1 MELFKEKIQAA
12 LAAFQ
17 ALFSDDKTRKSKE
30 RWKDYFLS
38 ETFLEVQFSGNCLR
52 QMQDYLKKQEMV
64 SYKELP
70 PGFLFELVTAYG
82 LEPLIDEHRG
92 LIQADFM
99 EDSFYKKELSAWWVE
114 FGSAMRTV
122 AEIWNAQDAS
132 WRRDRGGR
140 SIRKWEYRLRG
151 RAFADYI
158 ELCVKYDAGVQD
170 WEEDYERGGPLSRGK
185 WHYIQTG
192 RYNQNSYG
200 DFVRNECI
208 LLLYAYFLR
217 THKLPKA
224 AYVWLWKLYELS
236 EMKAGQQVRAYEG
249 IRQAI
254 LMQCPSVEATADE
267 EKMAQE
273 QYNSWTRRL
282 NDLERKYQ
290 YDGWA
295 VKPNVPFEYT
305 YALSVPEVS
314 EQELQELQELFDSP
328 VFHAYKYDDEL
339 LWDLDY
345 HCAGGN
351 ATPALAATLYRV
363 YMDSRDK
370 SPRINTLLEHVR
382 ARMSYFE
389 RIPEYLCQV
398 PFVYD
403 CSTKAPDFWYYY
415 LMMAFEGRCVEDHT
429 PEDDFS
435 YIEGRMIR
443 KGRKYLSGYLEQL
456 YHPSMEW
463 RRRFVGSDMTG
474 RIDKPRRMEIRLCP
488 EQGRGGELVIEIEF
502 HLHSIQ
508 FYWNGKVWEGQET
521 LSFQELLQCAGA
533 EGDEE
538 RFVLLLALT
547 DIETSEHWVAREEI
561 RSRLG
566 KLPID
571 EFCLDF
577 VAECL
582 ANGDSRAE
590 KRNQYGGRFAYVYRD
605 GEAYGCGNDVS
616 FDDDSGD
623 GGDYDDDIVDG
634 KVCDGNR
641 EDVDEDNRDKYG
653 NDYDGSEEY
662 DDIDDEECG
671 DDNDDSDEY
680 DDDEAYEYDEEYDDD
695 EYDDDDEEV
704 DEDDDEYDEDYQDFD
719 YNANNDDMKNGLGGQ
734 ETRFAEN
741 LTGRYCARLDVSGGI
756 VYSRY
761 GFCGWQAIRPSKW
774 SLWEA
779 CRGLV
784 RYGLRS
790 LGASEKKRVVVRGMS
805 DLEKAQQICA
815 LLEENH
821 QPSLI
826 QHRTNQQWLEKCGI
840 LAGNSVVL
848 CYGEWDSCYLE
859 KTLITGLFTEKKSMQ
874 DAYAITKKEKNY
886 QVGWLFQDWDAYKTL
901 IAVGESGALWY
912 YGNFSPPR
920 AVSADSLAEVIA
932 NRFRL
937 AEVTAIY
944 LRGNHDPD

>member
-1 MELFKEKIQAA
+1 MELSKEELNEKIQAA
-12 LAAFQ
+12 LGAFQ

-38 ETFLEVQFSGNCLR
+38 EMFLEVQFSGICLR
-52 QMQDYLKKQEMV
+52 QMQEYLKKQKMAP
-64 SYKELP
+64 YKELP
-70 PGFLFELVTAYG
+70 PVFLFELVTAYG
-82 LEPLIDEHRG
+82 LEPLIDERKG

-99 EDSFYKKELSAWWVE
+99 EDSFYRKELSAWWLE
-114 FGSAMRTV
+114 FGRAMRAA

-132 WRRDRGGR
+132 WRRDFGGR

-217 THKLPKA
+217 THKLPKV
-224 AYVWLWKLYELS
+224 AYVWLWGIYELS

-254 LMQCPSVEATADE
+254 LMQCPSVEAAADE
-267 EKMAQE
+267 EKVAEE
-273 QYNSWTRRL
+273 QYNDWTRRL

-305 YALSVPEVS
+305 YALSAPKVS
-314 EQELQELQELFDSP
+314 AEERRELQELFESP
-328 VFHAYKYDDEL
+328 VFQTYQYDDEL

-351 ATPALAATLYRV
+351 ATPGLAETLYRI

-370 SPRINTLLEHVR
+370 SPKVNMLLEHVR

-389 RIPEYLCQV
+389 RIPEYLCGE
-398 PFVYD
+398 PFAYD

-415 LMMAFEGRCVEDHT
+415 LIMAFEGRCVRDNT

-435 YIEGRMIR
+435 YIEERMIR
-443 KGRKYLSGYLEQL
+443 NGRKYLSGYLEQL

-488 EQGRGGELVIEIEF
+488 EQERGGELVIGIEF
-502 HLHSIQ
+502 YLHLIQ

-521 LSFQELLQCAGA
+521 LSFQKLLQCAGA

-538 RFVLLLALT
+538 RFMLLLALT
-547 DIETSEHWVAREEI
+547 DIETSEREMVRGEI
-561 RSRLG
+561 RSRLE

-571 EFCLDF
+571 AFCLDF

-582 ANGDSRAE
+582 ANGGSCAE
-590 KRNQYGGRFAYVYRD
+590 KRKQYDGRLVCGD
-605 GEAYGCGNDVS
+605 GEG
-616 FDDDSGD
+616 
-623 GGDYDDDIVDG
+623 YDAD
-634 KVCDGNR
+634 
-641 EDVDEDNRDKYG
+641 
-653 NDYDGSEEY
+653 EEY
-662 DDIDDEECG
+662 E
-671 DDNDDSDEY
+671 DEY
-680 DDDEAYEYDEEYDDD
+680 DDGEVDEDD
-695 EYDDDDEEV
+695 ECDDDEEV
-704 DEDDDEYDEDYQDFD
+704 EDDEYDEGYQDFD
-719 YNANNDDMKNGLGGQ
+719 YNANNDDVKNGLGGR
-734 ETRFAEN
+734 EIRFAEN
-741 LTGRYCARLDVSGGI
+741 LTGLYCARRDASGDI
-756 VYSRY
+756 VYSRHSFY
-761 GFCGWQAIRPSKW
+761 GWQTIRPSKW
-774 SLWEA
+774 SLWEE

-784 RYGLRS
+784 RYGLCS
-790 LGASEKKRVVVRGMS
+790 LNASEKKRVVVRGMS

-821 QPSLI
+821 QLSLT
-826 QHRTNQQWLEKCGI
+826 QHRKNQQWLEKCGI

-848 CYGEWDSCYLE
+848 CYGDWESCYLE
-859 KTLITGLFTEKKSMQ
+859 KTLTTGLFTEKKSMK

-886 QVGWLFQDWDAYKTL
+886 EVGWLFQDWDSYKTL

-932 NRFRL
+932 NRVRL
-937 AEVTAIY
+937 AEVTAIV
-944 LRGNHDPD
+944 LL

>member
-1 MELFKEKIQAA
+1 MELSKEELNEKIQAA
-12 LAAFQ
+12 LGAFQ

-38 ETFLEVQFSGNCLR
+38 ETFLEVQFSGSCLR
-52 QMQDYLKKQEMV
+52 QMQEYLKKQKMAP
-64 SYKELP
+64 YKELP
-70 PGFLFELVTAYG
+70 PVFLFELVTAYG
-82 LEPLIDEHRG
+82 LEPLIDERKG

-99 EDSFYKKELSAWWVE
+99 EDSFYRKELSPWWLE
-114 FGSAMRTV
+114 FGRAMRAA

-224 AYVWLWKLYELS
+224 AYVWLWGIYELS

-254 LMQCPSVEATADE
+254 LMQCPSVEAAADE
-267 EKMAQE
+267 EKVAEE
-273 QYNSWTRRL
+273 QYNDWTRRL

-305 YALSVPEVS
+305 YALSAPKVS
-314 EQELQELQELFDSP
+314 AEERRELQELFESP
-328 VFHAYKYDDEL
+328 VFQTCQYDDEL

-351 ATPALAATLYRV
+351 ATPGLAETLYRI

-370 SPRINTLLEHVR
+370 SPKVNMLLEHVR

-389 RIPEYLCQV
+389 RIPEYLCGE
-398 PFVYD
+398 PFAYD

-415 LMMAFEGRCVEDHT
+415 LIMAFEGRCVRRNT

-435 YIEGRMIR
+435 YIEERMIR
-443 KGRKYLSGYLEQL
+443 NGRKYLSGYLEQL

-474 RIDKPRRMEIRLCP
+474 RIDKPRRIEIRLCP
-488 EQGRGGELVIEIEF
+488 EQERGGELVIGIEF
-502 HLHSIQ
+502 YLHLIQ
-508 FYWNGKVWEGQET
+508 FYWNGKVWKGQEA

-538 RFVLLLALT
+538 RFMLLLALT
-547 DIETSEHWVAREEI
+547 DIGASEREMVRGEI
-561 RSRLG
+561 RSRLE

-571 EFCLDF
+571 AFCLDF

-582 ANGDSRAE
+582 ANGGSCAE
-590 KRNQYGGRFAYVYRD
+590 KRKQYGGRFVCGD
-605 GEAYGCGNDVS
+605 GEG
-616 FDDDSGD
+616 
-623 GGDYDDDIVDG
+623 YDAD
-634 KVCDGNR
+634 
-641 EDVDEDNRDKYG
+641 
-653 NDYDGSEEY
+653 EEY
-662 DDIDDEECG
+662 E
-671 DDNDDSDEY
+671 DEY
-680 DDDEAYEYDEEYDDD
+680 DDGEVDDD
-695 EYDDDDEEV
+695 CDDDEEV
-704 DEDDDEYDEDYQDFD
+704 EDDEYDEGYQDFD
-719 YNANNDDMKNGLGGQ
+719 YNANNDDVKNGLGGR
-734 ETRFAEN
+734 EIRFAEN
-741 LTGRYCARLDVSGGI
+741 LTGLYCARRDASGDI
-756 VYSRY
+756 VYSRHSFY
-761 GFCGWQAIRPSKW
+761 GWQTIRPSKW
-774 SLWEA
+774 SLWEE

-784 RYGLRS
+784 RYGLCS
-790 LGASEKKRVVVRGMS
+790 LNASEKKRVVVRGMS

-821 QPSLI
+821 QLSLT
-826 QHRTNQQWLEKCGI
+826 QHRKNQQWLEKCGI

-848 CYGEWDSCYLE
+848 CYGDWESCYLE
-859 KTLITGLFTEKKSMQ
+859 KTLTTGLFTEKKSMK

-886 QVGWLFQDWDAYKTL
+886 EVGWLFQDWDSYKTL

-932 NRFRL
+932 NRVRL
-937 AEVTAIY
+937 AEVTAIV
-944 LRGNHDPD
+944 LL

>member
-1 MELFKEKIQAA
+1 MELSKEELNEKIQAA
-12 LAAFQ
+12 LGAFQ

-38 ETFLEVQFSGNCLR
+38 ETFLEVQFSGSCLR
-52 QMQDYLKKQEMV
+52 QMQEYLKKQKMAP
-64 SYKELP
+64 YKELP
-70 PGFLFELVTAYG
+70 PVFLFELVTAYG
-82 LEPLIDEHRG
+82 LEPLIDERKG

-99 EDSFYKKELSAWWVE
+99 EDSFYRKELSPWWLE
-114 FGSAMRTV
+114 FGRAMRAA

-224 AYVWLWKLYELS
+224 AYVWLWGIYELS

-254 LMQCPSVEATADE
+254 LMQCPSVEKAADE
-267 EKMAQE
+267 EKAAEE
-273 QYNSWTRRL
+273 QYNDWTRRL

-305 YALSVPEVS
+305 YALSAPKVS
-314 EQELQELQELFDSP
+314 AEEQRELQELFESP
-328 VFHAYKYDDEL
+328 VFQTCQYDDEL

-351 ATPALAATLYRV
+351 ATPRLAETLYRI
-363 YMDSRDK
+363 YMNSRDK
-370 SPRINTLLEHVR
+370 SPKVNMLLEHVR

-389 RIPEYLCQV
+389 RIPEYLCGE
-398 PFVYD
+398 PFAYD

-415 LMMAFEGRCVEDHT
+415 LIMAFEGRRVRDNT

-435 YIEGRMIR
+435 YIEERMIR
-443 KGRKYLSGYLEQL
+443 NGRKYLSGYLEQL

-474 RIDKPRRMEIRLCP
+474 RIDKPRCMEIRLCP
-488 EQGRGGELVIEIEF
+488 EQERGGELVIGIEF
-502 HLHSIQ
+502 YLHLIQ
-508 FYWNGKVWEGQET
+508 FYWNGKVWEGQEA

-538 RFVLLLALT
+538 RFMLLLALT
-547 DIETSEHWVAREEI
+547 DIETAEREMARGEI
-561 RSRLG
+561 RSRLE

-571 EFCLDF
+571 AFCLDF

-582 ANGDSRAE
+582 ANGGSCVGNR
-590 KRNQYGGRFAYVYRD
+590 KQYGGRLVCGD
-605 GEAYGCGNDVS
+605 GEC
-616 FDDDSGD
+616 
-623 GGDYDDDIVDG
+623 YDA
-634 KVCDGNR
+634 
-641 EDVDEDNRDKYG
+641 DE
-653 NDYDGSEEY
+653 
-662 DDIDDEECG
+662 
-671 DDNDDSDEY
+671 DEY
-680 DDDEAYEYDEEYDDD
+680 DDG
-695 EYDDDDEEV
+695 EV
-704 DEDDDEYDEDYQDFD
+704 DEDDDEEVEDDEYDEGYQDFD
-719 YNANNDDMKNGLGGQ
+719 YNANNDDVKNGLRGQ
-734 ETRFAEN
+734 EIRFAEN
-741 LTGRYCARLDVSGGI
+741 LTGLYCARRDASGDI
-756 VYSRY
+756 VYSRHSFY
-761 GFCGWQAIRPSKW
+761 GWQTIRPSKW
-774 SLWEA
+774 SLWEE

-784 RYGLRS
+784 RYGLCS
-790 LGASEKKRVVVRGMS
+790 LNASEKKRVVVRGMS

-821 QPSLI
+821 QLSLTR
-826 QHRTNQQWLEKCGI
+826 HRTNQQWLEKCGI

-848 CYGEWDSCYLE
+848 CYGDWESCYLE
-859 KTLITGLFTEKKSMQ
+859 KTLITGLFTEKKSMK

-886 QVGWLFQDWDAYKTL
+886 EVGWLFQDWDSYKTL

-912 YGNFSPPR
+912 YGNFSSPR

-932 NRFRL
+932 NRVRL
-937 AEVTAIY
+937 AEVTAIV
-944 LRGNHDPD
+944 LL

>member
-1 MELFKEKIQAA
+1 MELSKEELNEKIQAA
-12 LAAFQ
+12 LGAFQ

-38 ETFLEVQFSGNCLR
+38 ETFLEVQFSGSCLR
-52 QMQDYLKKQEMV
+52 QMQEYLKKQKMAP
-64 SYKELP
+64 YKELP
-70 PGFLFELVTAYG
+70 PVFLFELVTAYG
-82 LEPLIDEHRG
+82 LEPLIDERKG

-99 EDSFYKKELSAWWVE
+99 EDSFYRKELSPWWLE
-114 FGSAMRTV
+114 FGRAMRAA

-224 AYVWLWKLYELS
+224 AYVWLWGIYELS

-254 LMQCPSVEATADE
+254 LMQCPSVEAAADE
-267 EKMAQE
+267 EKVAEE
-273 QYNSWTRRL
+273 QYNDWTRRL

-305 YALSVPEVS
+305 YALSAPKVS
-314 EQELQELQELFDSP
+314 AEERRELQELFESP
-328 VFHAYKYDDEL
+328 VFQTYQYDDEL

-351 ATPALAATLYRV
+351 ATPGLAETLYRI

-370 SPRINTLLEHVR
+370 SPKVNMLLEHVR

-389 RIPEYLCQV
+389 RIPEYLCGE
-398 PFVYD
+398 PFAYD

-415 LMMAFEGRCVEDHT
+415 LIMAFEGRCVRRNT

-435 YIEGRMIR
+435 YIEERMIR
-443 KGRKYLSGYLEQL
+443 NGRKYLSGYLEQL

-474 RIDKPRRMEIRLCP
+474 RIDKPRRIEIRLCP
-488 EQGRGGELVIEIEF
+488 EQERGGELVIGIEF
-502 HLHSIQ
+502 YLHLIQ
-508 FYWNGKVWEGQET
+508 FYWNGKVWKGQEA

-538 RFVLLLALT
+538 RFMLLLALT
-547 DIETSEHWVAREEI
+547 DIGASEREMVRGEI
-561 RSRLG
+561 RSRLE

-571 EFCLDF
+571 AFCLDF

-582 ANGDSRAE
+582 ANGGSCAE
-590 KRNQYGGRFAYVYRD
+590 KRKQYGGRFVCGD
-605 GEAYGCGNDVS
+605 GEG
-616 FDDDSGD
+616 
-623 GGDYDDDIVDG
+623 YDAD
-634 KVCDGNR
+634 
-641 EDVDEDNRDKYG
+641 
-653 NDYDGSEEY
+653 EEY
-662 DDIDDEECG
+662 E
-671 DDNDDSDEY
+671 DEY
-680 DDDEAYEYDEEYDDD
+680 DDGEVDDD
-695 EYDDDDEEV
+695 CDDDEEV
-704 DEDDDEYDEDYQDFD
+704 EDDEYDEGYQDFD
-719 YNANNDDMKNGLGGQ
+719 YNANNDDVKNGLGGR
-734 ETRFAEN
+734 EIRFAEN
-741 LTGRYCARLDVSGGI
+741 LTGLYCARRDASGDI
-756 VYSRY
+756 VYSRHSFY
-761 GFCGWQAIRPSKW
+761 GWQTIRPSKW
-774 SLWEA
+774 SLWEE

-784 RYGLRS
+784 RYGLCS
-790 LGASEKKRVVVRGMS
+790 LNASEKKRVVVRGMS

-821 QPSLI
+821 QLSLT
-826 QHRTNQQWLEKCGI
+826 QHRKNQQWLEKCGI

-848 CYGEWDSCYLE
+848 CYGDWESCYLE
-859 KTLITGLFTEKKSMQ
+859 KTLTTGLFTEKKSMK

-886 QVGWLFQDWDAYKTL
+886 EVGWLFQDWDSYKTL

-932 NRFRL
+932 NRVRL
-937 AEVTAIY
+937 AEVTAIV
-944 LRGNHDPD
+944 LL

>member
-1 MELFKEKIQAA
+1 MELSKEELNEKIQAA
-12 LAAFQ
+12 LGAFQ

-38 ETFLEVQFSGNCLR
+38 EMFLEVQFSGSCLR
-52 QMQDYLKKQEMV
+52 QMQEYLKKQKMAP
-64 SYKELP
+64 YKELP
-70 PGFLFELVTAYG
+70 PVFLFELVTAYG
-82 LEPLIDEHRG
+82 LEPLIDERKG

-99 EDSFYKKELSAWWVE
+99 EDSFYRKELSPWWLE
-114 FGSAMRTV
+114 FGRAMRAA

-224 AYVWLWKLYELS
+224 AYVWLWGIYELS

-254 LMQCPSVEATADE
+254 LMRCPSVEAAADE
-267 EKMAQE
+267 EKVAEE
-273 QYNSWTRRL
+273 QYNDWTRRL

-305 YALSVPEVS
+305 YALSAPKVS
-314 EQELQELQELFDSP
+314 AEERRELQELFESP
-328 VFHAYKYDDEL
+328 VFQTYQYDDEL

-351 ATPALAATLYRV
+351 ATPGLAETLYRI

-370 SPRINTLLEHVR
+370 SPKVNMLLEHVR

-389 RIPEYLCQV
+389 RIPEYLCGE
-398 PFVYD
+398 PFAYD

-415 LMMAFEGRCVEDHT
+415 LIMAFEGRCVRRNT

-435 YIEGRMIR
+435 YIEERMIR
-443 KGRKYLSGYLEQL
+443 NGRKYLSGYLEQL

-474 RIDKPRRMEIRLCP
+474 RIDKPRRIEIRLCP
-488 EQGRGGELVIEIEF
+488 EQERGGELVIGIEF
-502 HLHSIQ
+502 YLHLIQ
-508 FYWNGKVWEGQET
+508 FYWNGKVWKGQEA

-538 RFVLLLALT
+538 RFMLLLALT
-547 DIETSEHWVAREEI
+547 DIGASEREMVRGEI
-561 RSRLG
+561 RSRLE

-571 EFCLDF
+571 AFCLDF

-582 ANGDSRAE
+582 ANGGSCAE
-590 KRNQYGGRFAYVYRD
+590 KRKQYGGRFV
-605 GEAYGCGNDVS
+605 C
-616 FDDDSGD
+616 GD
-623 GGDYDDDIVDG
+623 GAGYDAD
-634 KVCDGNR
+634 
-641 EDVDEDNRDKYG
+641 
-653 NDYDGSEEY
+653 EEY
-662 DDIDDEECG
+662 E
-671 DDNDDSDEY
+671 DEY
-680 DDDEAYEYDEEYDDD
+680 DDGEVDDD
-695 EYDDDDEEV
+695 DCDDDEEV
-704 DEDDDEYDEDYQDFD
+704 EDDEYDEGYQDFD
-719 YNANNDDMKNGLGGQ
+719 YNANNDDVKNGLGGR
-734 ETRFAEN
+734 EIRFAEN
-741 LTGRYCARLDVSGGI
+741 LTGLYCARRDASGDI
-756 VYSRY
+756 VYSRHSFY
-761 GFCGWQAIRPSKW
+761 GWQTIRPSKW
-774 SLWEA
+774 SLWEE

-784 RYGLRS
+784 RYGLCS
-790 LGASEKKRVVVRGMS
+790 LNASEKKRVVVRGMS

-821 QPSLI
+821 QLSLT
-826 QHRTNQQWLEKCGI
+826 QHRKNQQWLEKCGI

-848 CYGEWDSCYLE
+848 CYGDWESCYLE
-859 KTLITGLFTEKKSMQ
+859 KTLTTGLFTEKKSMK

-886 QVGWLFQDWDAYKTL
+886 EVGWLFQDWDSYKTL
-901 IAVGESGALWY
+901 IAVGESGALYY

-932 NRFRL
+932 NRVRL
-937 AEVTAIY
+937 AEVTAIV
-944 LRGNHDPD
+944 LL

>member
-1 MELFKEKIQAA
+1 MELSKEELNEKIQAA
-12 LAAFQ
+12 LGAFQ

-38 ETFLEVQFSGNCLR
+38 EMFLEVQFSGICLR
-52 QMQDYLKKQEMV
+52 QMQEYLKKQKMAP
-64 SYKELP
+64 YKELP
-70 PGFLFELVTAYG
+70 PVFLFELVTAYG
-82 LEPLIDEHRG
+82 LEPLIDERKG

-99 EDSFYKKELSAWWVE
+99 EDSFYRKELSAWWLE
-114 FGSAMRTV
+114 FGRAMRAA

-158 ELCVKYDAGVQD
+158 ELCVKYDASVQD

-224 AYVWLWKLYELS
+224 AYVWLWGIYELS

-254 LMQCPSVEATADE
+254 LMQCPSVEKAADE
-267 EKMAQE
+267 EKAAEE
-273 QYNSWTRRL
+273 QYNDWTRRL

-305 YALSVPEVS
+305 YALSAPKVS
-314 EQELQELQELFDSP
+314 AEERRELQELFESP
-328 VFHAYKYDDEL
+328 VFQTYQYDDEL

-351 ATPALAATLYRV
+351 ATPGLAETLYRI

-370 SPRINTLLEHVR
+370 SPKVNMLLEHVR

-389 RIPEYLCQV
+389 RIPEYLCGE
-398 PFVYD
+398 PFAYD

-415 LMMAFEGRCVEDHT
+415 LIMAFEGRCVRDNT

-435 YIEGRMIR
+435 YIEERMIR
-443 KGRKYLSGYLEQL
+443 NGRKYLSGYLEQL

-488 EQGRGGELVIEIEF
+488 EQERGGELVIGIEF
-502 HLHSIQ
+502 YLHLIQ

-521 LSFQELLQCAGA
+521 LSFQKLLQCAGA

-538 RFVLLLALT
+538 RFMLLLALT
-547 DIETSEHWVAREEI
+547 DIETSEREMVRGEI
-561 RSRLG
+561 RSRLE

-571 EFCLDF
+571 AFCLDF

-582 ANGDSRAE
+582 ANGGSCAE
-590 KRNQYGGRFAYVYRD
+590 KRKQYDGRLVCGD
-605 GEAYGCGNDVS
+605 GEG
-616 FDDDSGD
+616 
-623 GGDYDDDIVDG
+623 YDAD
-634 KVCDGNR
+634 
-641 EDVDEDNRDKYG
+641 
-653 NDYDGSEEY
+653 EEY
-662 DDIDDEECG
+662 E
-671 DDNDDSDEY
+671 DEY
-680 DDDEAYEYDEEYDDD
+680 DDGEVDEDD
-695 EYDDDDEEV
+695 ECDDDEEV
-704 DEDDDEYDEDYQDFD
+704 EDDEYDEGYQDFD
-719 YNANNDDMKNGLGGQ
+719 YNANNDDVKNGLGGR
-734 ETRFAEN
+734 EIRFAEN
-741 LTGRYCARLDVSGGI
+741 LTGLYCARRDASGDI
-756 VYSRY
+756 VYSRHSFY
-761 GFCGWQAIRPSKW
+761 GWQTIRPSKW
-774 SLWEA
+774 SLWEE

-784 RYGLRS
+784 RYGLCS
-790 LGASEKKRVVVRGMS
+790 LNASEKKRVVVRGMS

-821 QPSLI
+821 QLSLT
-826 QHRTNQQWLEKCGI
+826 QHRKNQQWLEKCGI

-848 CYGEWDSCYLE
+848 CYGDWESCYLE
-859 KTLITGLFTEKKSMQ
+859 KTLTTGLFTEKKSMK

-886 QVGWLFQDWDAYKTL
+886 EVGWLFQDWDSYKTL

-932 NRFRL
+932 NRVRL
-937 AEVTAIY
+937 AEVTAIV
-944 LRGNHDPD
+944 LL

>member
-1 MELFKEKIQAA
+1 MELSKEELNEKIQAA
-12 LAAFQ
+12 LGAFQ

-38 ETFLEVQFSGNCLR
+38 EMFLEVQFSGSCLR
-52 QMQDYLKKQEMV
+52 QMQEYLKKQKMAP
-64 SYKELP
+64 YKELP
-70 PGFLFELVTAYG
+70 PVFLFELVTAYG
-82 LEPLIDEHRG
+82 LEPLIDERKG

-99 EDSFYKKELSAWWVE
+99 EDSFYRKELSPWWLE
-114 FGSAMRTV
+114 FGRAMRAA

-224 AYVWLWKLYELS
+224 AYVWLWGIYELS

-254 LMQCPSVEATADE
+254 LMQCPSVEAAADE
-267 EKMAQE
+267 EKVAEE
-273 QYNSWTRRL
+273 QYNDWTRRL

-305 YALSVPEVS
+305 YALSAPKVS
-314 EQELQELQELFDSP
+314 AEERRELQELFESP
-328 VFHAYKYDDEL
+328 VFQTYQYDDEL

-351 ATPALAATLYRV
+351 ATPGLAETLYRI
-363 YMDSRDK
+363 YMESRDK
-370 SPRINTLLEHVR
+370 SPKVNMLLEHVR

-389 RIPEYLCQV
+389 RIPEYLCGE
-398 PFVYD
+398 PFAYD

-415 LMMAFEGRCVEDHT
+415 LIMAFEGRCVRRNT

-435 YIEGRMIR
+435 YIEERMIR
-443 KGRKYLSGYLEQL
+443 NGRKYLSGYLEQL

-474 RIDKPRRMEIRLCP
+474 RIDKPRRIEIRLCP
-488 EQGRGGELVIEIEF
+488 EQERGGELVIGIEF
-502 HLHSIQ
+502 YLHLIQ
-508 FYWNGKVWEGQET
+508 FYWNGKVWKGQEA

-538 RFVLLLALT
+538 RFMLLLALT
-547 DIETSEHWVAREEI
+547 DIGASEREMVRGEI
-561 RSRLG
+561 RSRLE

-571 EFCLDF
+571 AFCLDF

-582 ANGDSRAE
+582 ANGGSCAE
-590 KRNQYGGRFAYVYRD
+590 KRKQYGGRFV
-605 GEAYGCGNDVS
+605 C
-616 FDDDSGD
+616 GD
-623 GGDYDDDIVDG
+623 GAGYDAD
-634 KVCDGNR
+634 
-641 EDVDEDNRDKYG
+641 
-653 NDYDGSEEY
+653 EEY
-662 DDIDDEECG
+662 E
-671 DDNDDSDEY
+671 DEY
-680 DDDEAYEYDEEYDDD
+680 DDGEVDDD
-695 EYDDDDEEV
+695 DCDDDEEV
-704 DEDDDEYDEDYQDFD
+704 EDDEYDEGYQDFD
-719 YNANNDDMKNGLGGQ
+719 YNANNDDVKNGLGGR
-734 ETRFAEN
+734 EIRFAEN
-741 LTGRYCARLDVSGGI
+741 LTGLYCARRDASGDI
-756 VYSRY
+756 VYSRHSFY
-761 GFCGWQAIRPSKW
+761 GWQTIRPSKW
-774 SLWEA
+774 SLWEE

-784 RYGLRS
+784 RYGLCS
-790 LGASEKKRVVVRGMS
+790 LNASEKKRVVVRGMS

-821 QPSLI
+821 QLSLT
-826 QHRTNQQWLEKCGI
+826 QHRKNQQWLEKCGI

-848 CYGEWDSCYLE
+848 CYGDWESCYLE
-859 KTLITGLFTEKKSMQ
+859 KTLTTGLFTEKKSMK

-886 QVGWLFQDWDAYKTL
+886 EVGWLFQDWDSYKTL

-932 NRFRL
+932 NRVRL
-937 AEVTAIY
+937 AEVTAIV
-944 LRGNHDPD
+944 LL

>member
-1 MELFKEKIQAA
+1 MELSKEELNEKIQAA
-12 LAAFQ
+12 LGAFQ

-38 ETFLEVQFSGNCLR
+38 EMFLEVQFSGSCLR
-52 QMQDYLKKQEMV
+52 QMQEYLKKQKMAP
-64 SYKELP
+64 YKELP
-70 PGFLFELVTAYG
+70 PVFLFELVTAYG
-82 LEPLIDEHRG
+82 LEPLIDERKG

-99 EDSFYKKELSAWWVE
+99 EDSFYRKELSPWWLE
-114 FGSAMRTV
+114 FGRAMRAA

-224 AYVWLWKLYELS
+224 AYVWLWGIYELS

-254 LMQCPSVEATADE
+254 LMQCPSVEAAADE
-267 EKMAQE
+267 EKVAEE
-273 QYNSWTRRL
+273 QYNDWTRRL

-305 YALSVPEVS
+305 YALSAPKVS
-314 EQELQELQELFDSP
+314 AEERRELQELFESP
-328 VFHAYKYDDEL
+328 VFQTCQYDDEL

-351 ATPALAATLYRV
+351 ATPGLAETLYRI

-370 SPRINTLLEHVR
+370 SPKVNMLLEHVR

-389 RIPEYLCQV
+389 RIPEYLCGE
-398 PFVYD
+398 PFAYD

-415 LMMAFEGRCVEDHT
+415 LIMAFEGRCVRRNT

-435 YIEGRMIR
+435 YIEERMIR
-443 KGRKYLSGYLEQL
+443 NGRKYLSGYLEQL

-474 RIDKPRRMEIRLCP
+474 RIDKPRRIEIRLCP
-488 EQGRGGELVIEIEF
+488 EQERGGELVIGIEF
-502 HLHSIQ
+502 YLHLIQ
-508 FYWNGKVWEGQET
+508 FYWNGKVWKGQEA

-538 RFVLLLALT
+538 RFMLLLALT
-547 DIETSEHWVAREEI
+547 DIGASEREMVRGEI
-561 RSRLG
+561 RSRLE

-571 EFCLDF
+571 AFCLDF

-582 ANGDSRAE
+582 ANGGSCAE
-590 KRNQYGGRFAYVYRD
+590 KRKQYGGRFV
-605 GEAYGCGNDVS
+605 C
-616 FDDDSGD
+616 GD
-623 GGDYDDDIVDG
+623 GAGYDAD
-634 KVCDGNR
+634 
-641 EDVDEDNRDKYG
+641 
-653 NDYDGSEEY
+653 EEY
-662 DDIDDEECG
+662 E
-671 DDNDDSDEY
+671 DEY
-680 DDDEAYEYDEEYDDD
+680 DDGEVDDD
-695 EYDDDDEEV
+695 DCDDDEEV
-704 DEDDDEYDEDYQDFD
+704 EDDEYDEGYQDFD
-719 YNANNDDMKNGLGGQ
+719 YNANNDDVKNGLGGR
-734 ETRFAEN
+734 EIRFAEN
-741 LTGRYCARLDVSGGI
+741 LTGLYCARRDASGDI
-756 VYSRY
+756 VYSRHSFY
-761 GFCGWQAIRPSKW
+761 GWQTIRPSKW
-774 SLWEA
+774 SLWEE

-784 RYGLRS
+784 RYGLCS
-790 LGASEKKRVVVRGMS
+790 LNASEKKRVVVRGMS

-821 QPSLI
+821 QLSLT
-826 QHRTNQQWLEKCGI
+826 QHRKNQQWLEKCGI

-848 CYGEWDSCYLE
+848 CYGDWESCYLE
-859 KTLITGLFTEKKSMQ
+859 KTLTTGLFTEKKSMK

-886 QVGWLFQDWDAYKTL
+886 EVGWLFQDWDSYKTL

-932 NRFRL
+932 NRVRL
-937 AEVTAIY
+937 AEVTAIV
-944 LRGNHDPD
+944 LL

>member
-1 MELFKEKIQAA
+1 MELSKEELNEKIQAA
-12 LAAFQ
+12 LGAFQ
-17 ALFSDDKTRKSKE
+17 VLFSDDKTRKSKE
-30 RWKDYFLS
+30 QWKDYFLS
-38 ETFLEVQFSGNCLR
+38 ETFLEVQFSGSCLR
-52 QMQDYLKKQEMV
+52 QMQDYLKKQKMAP
-64 SYKELP
+64 YKELP
-70 PGFLFELVTAYG
+70 PVFLFELVTVYG
-82 LEPLIDEHRG
+82 LEPLIDERKG

-99 EDSFYKKELSAWWVE
+99 EDSFYRKELSPWWLE
-114 FGSAMRTV
+114 FGRAVRAA

-132 WRRDRGGR
+132 WRRDFGGR

-217 THKLPKA
+217 THKLPKV
-224 AYVWLWKLYELS
+224 AYVWLWGIYELS

-254 LMQCPSVEATADE
+254 LMQCPSVEAAADE
-267 EKMAQE
+267 EKVAEE
-273 QYNSWTRRL
+273 QYNDWTRRL

-305 YALSVPEVS
+305 YALSAPKVS
-314 EQELQELQELFDSP
+314 AEERRELQELFESP
-328 VFHAYKYDDEL
+328 VFQTYQYDDEL

-351 ATPALAATLYRV
+351 ATPGLAETLYRI

-370 SPRINTLLEHVR
+370 SPKVNMLLEHVR

-389 RIPEYLCQV
+389 RIPEYLCGE
-398 PFVYD
+398 PFAYD

-415 LMMAFEGRCVEDHT
+415 LIMAFEGRCVRDNT

-435 YIEGRMIR
+435 YIEERMIR
-443 KGRKYLSGYLEQL
+443 NGRKYLSGYLEQL

-488 EQGRGGELVIEIEF
+488 EQERGGELVIGIEF
-502 HLHSIQ
+502 YLHLIQ

-521 LSFQELLQCAGA
+521 LSFQKLLQCAGA

-538 RFVLLLALT
+538 RFMLLLALT
-547 DIETSEHWVAREEI
+547 DIETSEREMVRGEI
-561 RSRLG
+561 RSRLE

-571 EFCLDF
+571 AFCLDF

-582 ANGDSRAE
+582 ANGGSCAE
-590 KRNQYGGRFAYVYRD
+590 KRKQYDGRLVCGD
-605 GEAYGCGNDVS
+605 GEG
-616 FDDDSGD
+616 
-623 GGDYDDDIVDG
+623 YDAD
-634 KVCDGNR
+634 
-641 EDVDEDNRDKYG
+641 
-653 NDYDGSEEY
+653 EEY
-662 DDIDDEECG
+662 E
-671 DDNDDSDEY
+671 DEY
-680 DDDEAYEYDEEYDDD
+680 DDGEVDEDD
-695 EYDDDDEEV
+695 ECDDDEEV
-704 DEDDDEYDEDYQDFD
+704 EDDEYDEGYQDFD
-719 YNANNDDMKNGLGGQ
+719 YNANNDDVKNGLGGR
-734 ETRFAEN
+734 EIRFAEN
-741 LTGRYCARLDVSGGI
+741 LTGLYCARRDASGDI
-756 VYSRY
+756 VYSRHSFY
-761 GFCGWQAIRPSKW
+761 GWQTIRPSKW
-774 SLWEA
+774 SLWEE

-784 RYGLRS
+784 RYGLCS
-790 LGASEKKRVVVRGMS
+790 LNASEKKRVVVRGMS

-821 QPSLI
+821 QLSLT
-826 QHRTNQQWLEKCGI
+826 QHRKNQQWLEKCGI

-848 CYGEWDSCYLE
+848 CYGDWESCYLE
-859 KTLITGLFTEKKSMQ
+859 KTLTTGLFTEKKSMK

-886 QVGWLFQDWDAYKTL
+886 EVGWLFQDWDSYKTL

-932 NRFRL
+932 NRVRL
-937 AEVTAIY
+937 AEVTAIV
-944 LRGNHDPD
+944 LL

>member
-1 MELFKEKIQAA
+1 MELSKEELNEKIQAA
-12 LAAFQ
+12 LGAFQ

-38 ETFLEVQFSGNCLR
+38 ETFLEVQFSGSCLR
-52 QMQDYLKKQEMV
+52 QMQEYLKKQKMAP
-64 SYKELP
+64 YKELP
-70 PGFLFELVTAYG
+70 PVFLFELVTAYG
-82 LEPLIDEHRG
+82 LEPLIDERKG

-99 EDSFYKKELSAWWVE
+99 EDSFYRKELSPWWLE
-114 FGSAMRTV
+114 FGRAMRAA

-224 AYVWLWKLYELS
+224 AYVWLWGIYELS

-254 LMQCPSVEATADE
+254 LMQCPSVEKAADE
-267 EKMAQE
+267 EKAAEE
-273 QYNSWTRRL
+273 QYNDWTRRL

-295 VKPNVPFEYT
+295 VKPNAPFEYT
-305 YALSVPEVS
+305 YALSAPKVS
-314 EQELQELQELFDSP
+314 AEEQRELQELFESP
-328 VFHAYKYDDEL
+328 VFQTCQYDDEL

-351 ATPALAATLYRV
+351 ATPRLAETLYRI
-363 YMDSRDK
+363 YMNSRDK
-370 SPRINTLLEHVR
+370 SPKVNMLLEHVR

-389 RIPEYLCQV
+389 RIPEYLCGE
-398 PFVYD
+398 PFAYD

-415 LMMAFEGRCVEDHT
+415 LIMAFEGRRVRDNT

-435 YIEGRMIR
+435 YIEERMIR
-443 KGRKYLSGYLEQL
+443 NGRKYLSGYLEQL

-474 RIDKPRRMEIRLCP
+474 RIDKPRCMEIRLCP
-488 EQGRGGELVIEIEF
+488 EQERGGELVIGIEF
-502 HLHSIQ
+502 YLHLIQ
-508 FYWNGKVWEGQET
+508 FYWNGKVWEGQEA

-538 RFVLLLALT
+538 RFMLLLALT
-547 DIETSEHWVAREEI
+547 DIETAEREMARGEI
-561 RSRLG
+561 RSRLE

-571 EFCLDF
+571 AFCLDF

-582 ANGDSRAE
+582 ANGGSCVGNR
-590 KRNQYGGRFAYVYRD
+590 KQYGGRLVCGD
-605 GEAYGCGNDVS
+605 GEC
-616 FDDDSGD
+616 
-623 GGDYDDDIVDG
+623 YDA
-634 KVCDGNR
+634 
-641 EDVDEDNRDKYG
+641 DE
-653 NDYDGSEEY
+653 
-662 DDIDDEECG
+662 
-671 DDNDDSDEY
+671 DEY
-680 DDDEAYEYDEEYDDD
+680 DDG
-695 EYDDDDEEV
+695 EV
-704 DEDDDEYDEDYQDFD
+704 DEDDDEEVEDDEYDEGYQDFD
-719 YNANNDDMKNGLGGQ
+719 YNANNDDVKNGLRGQ
-734 ETRFAEN
+734 EIRFAEN
-741 LTGRYCARLDVSGGI
+741 LTGLYCARRDASGDI
-756 VYSRY
+756 VYSRHSFY
-761 GFCGWQAIRPSKW
+761 GWQTIRPSKW
-774 SLWEA
+774 SLWEE

-784 RYGLRS
+784 RYGLCS
-790 LGASEKKRVVVRGMS
+790 LNASEKKRVVVRGMS

-821 QPSLI
+821 QLSLT
-826 QHRTNQQWLEKCGI
+826 QHRKNQQWLEKCGI

-848 CYGEWDSCYLE
+848 CYGDWESCYLE
-859 KTLITGLFTEKKSMQ
+859 KTLTTGLFTEKKSMK

-886 QVGWLFQDWDAYKTL
+886 EVGWLFQDWDSYKTL

-932 NRFRL
+932 NRVRL
-937 AEVTAIY
+937 AEVTAIV
-944 LRGNHDPD
+944 LL

>member
-1 MELFKEKIQAA
+1 MELSKEELNEKIQAA
-12 LAAFQ
+12 LGAFQ

-38 ETFLEVQFSGNCLR
+38 EMFLEVQFSGSCLR
-52 QMQDYLKKQEMV
+52 QMQEYLKKQKMAP
-64 SYKELP
+64 YKELP
-70 PGFLFELVTAYG
+70 PVFLFELVTAYG
-82 LEPLIDEHRG
+82 LEPLIDERKG

-99 EDSFYKKELSAWWVE
+99 EDSFYRKELSPWWLE
-114 FGSAMRTV
+114 FGRAMRAA

-224 AYVWLWKLYELS
+224 AYVWLWGIYELS

-254 LMQCPSVEATADE
+254 LMQCPSVEAAADE
-267 EKMAQE
+267 EKVAEE
-273 QYNSWTRRL
+273 QYNDWTRRL

-305 YALSVPEVS
+305 YALSAPKVS
-314 EQELQELQELFDSP
+314 AEERRELQELFESP
-328 VFHAYKYDDEL
+328 VFQTCQYDDEL

-351 ATPALAATLYRV
+351 ATPGLAETLYRI

-370 SPRINTLLEHVR
+370 SPKVNMLLEHVR

-389 RIPEYLCQV
+389 RIPEYLCGE
-398 PFVYD
+398 PFAYD

-415 LMMAFEGRCVEDHT
+415 LIMAFEGRCVRRNT

-435 YIEGRMIR
+435 YIEERMIR
-443 KGRKYLSGYLEQL
+443 NGRKYLSGYLEQL

-474 RIDKPRRMEIRLCP
+474 RIDKPRRIEIRLCP
-488 EQGRGGELVIEIEF
+488 EQERGGELVIGIEF
-502 HLHSIQ
+502 YLHLIQ
-508 FYWNGKVWEGQET
+508 FYWNGKVWKGQEA

-538 RFVLLLALT
+538 RFMLLLALT
-547 DIETSEHWVAREEI
+547 DIGASEREMVRGEI
-561 RSRLG
+561 RSRLE

-571 EFCLDF
+571 AFCLDF

-582 ANGDSRAE
+582 ANGGSCAE
-590 KRNQYGGRFAYVYRD
+590 KRKQYGGRFVCGD
-605 GEAYGCGNDVS
+605 GEG
-616 FDDDSGD
+616 
-623 GGDYDDDIVDG
+623 YDAD
-634 KVCDGNR
+634 
-641 EDVDEDNRDKYG
+641 
-653 NDYDGSEEY
+653 EEY
-662 DDIDDEECG
+662 E
-671 DDNDDSDEY
+671 DEY
-680 DDDEAYEYDEEYDDD
+680 DDGEVDDD
-695 EYDDDDEEV
+695 DCDDDEEV
-704 DEDDDEYDEDYQDFD
+704 EDDEYDEGYQDFD
-719 YNANNDDMKNGLGGQ
+719 YNANNDDVKNGLGGR
-734 ETRFAEN
+734 EIRFAEN
-741 LTGRYCARLDVSGGI
+741 LTGLYCARRDASGDI
-756 VYSRY
+756 VYSRHSFY
-761 GFCGWQAIRPSKW
+761 GWQTIRPSKW
-774 SLWEA
+774 SLWEE

-784 RYGLRS
+784 RYGLCS
-790 LGASEKKRVVVRGMS
+790 LNASEKKRVVVRGMS

-821 QPSLI
+821 QLSLT
-826 QHRTNQQWLEKCGI
+826 QHRKNQQWLEKCGI

-848 CYGEWDSCYLE
+848 CYGDWESCYLE
-859 KTLITGLFTEKKSMQ
+859 KTLTTGLFTEKKSMK

-886 QVGWLFQDWDAYKTL
+886 EVGWLFQDWDSYKTL

-932 NRFRL
+932 NRVRL
-937 AEVTAIY
+937 AEVTAIV
-944 LRGNHDPD
+944 LL

>member
-1 MELFKEKIQAA
+1 MELSKEELNEKIQAA
-12 LAAFQ
+12 LGAFQ

-38 ETFLEVQFSGNCLR
+38 ETFLEVQFSGSCLR
-52 QMQDYLKKQEMV
+52 QMQEYLKKQKMAP
-64 SYKELP
+64 YKELP
-70 PGFLFELVTAYG
+70 PVFLFELVTAYG
-82 LEPLIDEHRG
+82 LEPLIDERKG

-99 EDSFYKKELSAWWVE
+99 EDSFYRKELSPWWLE
-114 FGSAMRTV
+114 FGRAMRAA

-158 ELCVKYDAGVQD
+158 ELCVKYDASVQD

-224 AYVWLWKLYELS
+224 AYVWLWGIYELS

-254 LMQCPSVEATADE
+254 LMQCPSVEKAADE
-267 EKMAQE
+267 EKAAEE
-273 QYNSWTRRL
+273 QYNDWTRRL

-295 VKPNVPFEYT
+295 VKPNAPFEYT
-305 YALSVPEVS
+305 YALSAPKVS
-314 EQELQELQELFDSP
+314 AEEQRELQELFESP
-328 VFHAYKYDDEL
+328 VFQTCQYDDEL

-351 ATPALAATLYRV
+351 ATPRLAETLYRI
-363 YMDSRDK
+363 YMNSRDK
-370 SPRINTLLEHVR
+370 SPKVNMLLEHVR

-389 RIPEYLCQV
+389 RIPEYLCGE
-398 PFVYD
+398 PFAYD

-415 LMMAFEGRCVEDHT
+415 LIMAFEGRRVRDNT

-435 YIEGRMIR
+435 YIEERMIR
-443 KGRKYLSGYLEQL
+443 NGRKYLSGYLEQL

-474 RIDKPRRMEIRLCP
+474 RIDKPRCMEIRLCP
-488 EQGRGGELVIEIEF
+488 EQERGGELVIGIEF
-502 HLHSIQ
+502 YLHLIQ
-508 FYWNGKVWEGQET
+508 FYWNGKVWEGQEA

-538 RFVLLLALT
+538 RFMLLLALT
-547 DIETSEHWVAREEI
+547 DIETAEREMARGEI
-561 RSRLG
+561 RSRLE

-571 EFCLDF
+571 AFCLDF

-582 ANGDSRAE
+582 ANGGSCVGNR
-590 KRNQYGGRFAYVYRD
+590 KQYGGRLVCGD
-605 GEAYGCGNDVS
+605 GEC
-616 FDDDSGD
+616 
-623 GGDYDDDIVDG
+623 YDA
-634 KVCDGNR
+634 
-641 EDVDEDNRDKYG
+641 DE
-653 NDYDGSEEY
+653 
-662 DDIDDEECG
+662 
-671 DDNDDSDEY
+671 DEY
-680 DDDEAYEYDEEYDDD
+680 DDG
-695 EYDDDDEEV
+695 EV
-704 DEDDDEYDEDYQDFD
+704 DEDDDEEVEDDEYDEGYQDFD
-719 YNANNDDMKNGLGGQ
+719 YNANNDDVKNGLRGQ
-734 ETRFAEN
+734 EIRFAEN
-741 LTGRYCARLDVSGGI
+741 LTGLYCARRDASGDI
-756 VYSRY
+756 VYSRHSFY
-761 GFCGWQAIRPSKW
+761 GWQTIRPSKW
-774 SLWEA
+774 SLWEE

-784 RYGLRS
+784 RYGLCS
-790 LGASEKKRVVVRGMS
+790 LNASEKKRVVVRGMS

-821 QPSLI
+821 QLSLT
-826 QHRTNQQWLEKCGI
+826 QHRKNQQWLEKCGI

-848 CYGEWDSCYLE
+848 CYGDWESCYLE
-859 KTLITGLFTEKKSMQ
+859 KTLTTGLFTEKKSMK

-886 QVGWLFQDWDAYKTL
+886 EVGWLFQDWDSYKTL

-932 NRFRL
+932 NRVRL
-937 AEVTAIY
+937 AEVTAIV
-944 LRGNHDPD
+944 LL

>member
-1 MELFKEKIQAA
+1 MELSKEELNEKIQAA
-12 LAAFQ
+12 LGAFQ

-38 ETFLEVQFSGNCLR
+38 EMFLEVQFSGSCLR
-52 QMQDYLKKQEMV
+52 QMQEYLKKQKMAP
-64 SYKELP
+64 YKELP
-70 PGFLFELVTAYG
+70 PVFLFELVTAYG
-82 LEPLIDEHRG
+82 LEPLIDERKG

-99 EDSFYKKELSAWWVE
+99 EDSFYRKELSPWWLE
-114 FGSAMRTV
+114 FGRAMRAA

-224 AYVWLWKLYELS
+224 AYVWLWGIYELS

-254 LMQCPSVEATADE
+254 LMQCPSVEAAADE
-267 EKMAQE
+267 EKVAEE
-273 QYNSWTRRL
+273 QYNDWTRRL

-305 YALSVPEVS
+305 YALSAPKVS
-314 EQELQELQELFDSP
+314 AEERRELQELFESP
-328 VFHAYKYDDEL
+328 VFQTYQYDDEL

-351 ATPALAATLYRV
+351 ATPGLAETLYRI

-370 SPRINTLLEHVR
+370 SPKVNMLLEHVR

-389 RIPEYLCQV
+389 RIPEYLCGE
-398 PFVYD
+398 PFAYD

-415 LMMAFEGRCVEDHT
+415 LIMAFEGRCVRRNT

-435 YIEGRMIR
+435 YIEERMIR
-443 KGRKYLSGYLEQL
+443 NGRKYLSGYLEQL

-474 RIDKPRRMEIRLCP
+474 RIDKPRRIEIRLCP
-488 EQGRGGELVIEIEF
+488 EQERGGELVIGIEF
-502 HLHSIQ
+502 YLHLIQ
-508 FYWNGKVWEGQET
+508 FYWNGKVWKGQEA

-538 RFVLLLALT
+538 RFMLLLALT
-547 DIETSEHWVAREEI
+547 DIGASEREMVRGEI
-561 RSRLG
+561 RSRLE

-571 EFCLDF
+571 AFCLDF

-582 ANGDSRAE
+582 ANGGSCAE
-590 KRNQYGGRFAYVYRD
+590 KRKQYGGRFV
-605 GEAYGCGNDVS
+605 C
-616 FDDDSGD
+616 GD
-623 GGDYDDDIVDG
+623 GAGYDAD
-634 KVCDGNR
+634 
-641 EDVDEDNRDKYG
+641 
-653 NDYDGSEEY
+653 EEY
-662 DDIDDEECG
+662 E
-671 DDNDDSDEY
+671 DEY
-680 DDDEAYEYDEEYDDD
+680 DDGEVDDD
-695 EYDDDDEEV
+695 DCDDDEEV
-704 DEDDDEYDEDYQDFD
+704 EDDEYDEGYQDFD
-719 YNANNDDMKNGLGGQ
+719 YNANNDDVKNGLGGR
-734 ETRFAEN
+734 EIRFAEN
-741 LTGRYCARLDVSGGI
+741 LTGLYCARRDASGDI
-756 VYSRY
+756 VYSRHSFY
-761 GFCGWQAIRPSKW
+761 GWQTIRPSKW
-774 SLWEA
+774 SLWEE

-784 RYGLRS
+784 RYGLCS
-790 LGASEKKRVVVRGMS
+790 LNASEKKRVVVRGMS

-821 QPSLI
+821 QLSLT
-826 QHRTNQQWLEKCGI
+826 QHRKNQQWLEKCGI

-848 CYGEWDSCYLE
+848 CYGDWESCYLE
-859 KTLITGLFTEKKSMQ
+859 KTLTTGLFTEKKSMK

-886 QVGWLFQDWDAYKTL
+886 EVGWLFQDWDSYKTL

-932 NRFRL
+932 NRVRL
-937 AEVTAIY
+937 AEVTAIV
-944 LRGNHDPD
+944 LL

>member
-1 MELFKEKIQAA
+1 MELSKEELNEKIQAA
-12 LAAFQ
+12 LGAFQ

-38 ETFLEVQFSGNCLR
+38 EMFLEVQFSGSCLR
-52 QMQDYLKKQEMV
+52 QMQEYLKKQKMAP
-64 SYKELP
+64 YKELP
-70 PGFLFELVTAYG
+70 PVFLFELVTAYG
-82 LEPLIDEHRG
+82 LEPLIDERKG

-99 EDSFYKKELSAWWVE
+99 EDSFYRKELSPWWLE
-114 FGSAMRTV
+114 FGRAMRAA

-158 ELCVKYDAGVQD
+158 ELCVKYDASVQD

-224 AYVWLWKLYELS
+224 AYVWLWGIYELS

-254 LMQCPSVEATADE
+254 LMQCPSVEKAADE
-267 EKMAQE
+267 EKAAEE
-273 QYNSWTRRL
+273 QYNDWTRRL

-295 VKPNVPFEYT
+295 VKPNAPFEYT
-305 YALSVPEVS
+305 YALSAPKVS
-314 EQELQELQELFDSP
+314 AEEQRELQELFESP
-328 VFHAYKYDDEL
+328 VFQTCQYDDEL

-351 ATPALAATLYRV
+351 ATPGLAETLYRI

-370 SPRINTLLEHVR
+370 SPKVNMLLEHVR

-389 RIPEYLCQV
+389 RIPEYLCGE
-398 PFVYD
+398 PFAYD

-415 LMMAFEGRCVEDHT
+415 LIMAFEGRRVRDNT

-435 YIEGRMIR
+435 YIEERMIR
-443 KGRKYLSGYLEQL
+443 NGRKYLSGYLEQL

-488 EQGRGGELVIEIEF
+488 EQERGGELVIGIEF
-502 HLHSIQ
+502 YLHLIQ
-508 FYWNGKVWEGQET
+508 FYWNGKVWKGQEA

-538 RFVLLLALT
+538 RFMLLLALT
-547 DIETSEHWVAREEI
+547 DIGASEREMVRGEI
-561 RSRLG
+561 RSRLE

-571 EFCLDF
+571 AFCLDF

-582 ANGDSRAE
+582 ANGGSCAE
-590 KRNQYGGRFAYVYRD
+590 KRKQYGGRFV
-605 GEAYGCGNDVS
+605 C
-616 FDDDSGD
+616 GD
-623 GGDYDDDIVDG
+623 GAGYDAD
-634 KVCDGNR
+634 
-641 EDVDEDNRDKYG
+641 
-653 NDYDGSEEY
+653 EEY
-662 DDIDDEECG
+662 E
-671 DDNDDSDEY
+671 DEY
-680 DDDEAYEYDEEYDDD
+680 DDGEVDDD
-695 EYDDDDEEV
+695 DCDDDEEV
-704 DEDDDEYDEDYQDFD
+704 EDDEYDEGYQDFD
-719 YNANNDDMKNGLGGQ
+719 YNANNDDVKNGLGGR
-734 ETRFAEN
+734 EIRFAEN
-741 LTGRYCARLDVSGGI
+741 LTGLYCARRDASGDI
-756 VYSRY
+756 VYSRHSFY
-761 GFCGWQAIRPSKW
+761 GWQTIRPSKW
-774 SLWEA
+774 SLWEE

-784 RYGLRS
+784 RYGLCS
-790 LGASEKKRVVVRGMS
+790 LNASEKKRVVVRGMS

-821 QPSLI
+821 QLSLT
-826 QHRTNQQWLEKCGI
+826 QHRKNQQWLEKCGI

-848 CYGEWDSCYLE
+848 CYGDWESCYLE
-859 KTLITGLFTEKKSMQ
+859 KTLTTGLFTEKKSMK

-886 QVGWLFQDWDAYKTL
+886 EVGWLFQDWDSYKTL

-932 NRFRL
+932 NRVRL
-937 AEVTAIY
+937 AEVTAIV
-944 LRGNHDPD
+944 LL

>member
-1 MELFKEKIQAA
+1 MELSKEELNEKIQAA
-12 LAAFQ
+12 LGAFQ

-38 ETFLEVQFSGNCLR
+38 EMFLEVQFSGICLR
-52 QMQDYLKKQEMV
+52 QMQEYLKKQKMAP
-64 SYKELP
+64 YKELP
-70 PGFLFELVTAYG
+70 PVFLFELVTAYG
-82 LEPLIDEHRG
+82 LEPLIDERKG

-99 EDSFYKKELSAWWVE
+99 EDSFYRKELSAWWLE
-114 FGSAMRTV
+114 FGRAMRAA

-132 WRRDRGGR
+132 WRRDFGGR

-224 AYVWLWKLYELS
+224 AYVWLWGIYELS

-254 LMQCPSVEATADE
+254 LMQCPSVEKAADE
-267 EKMAQE
+267 EKAAEE
-273 QYNSWTRRL
+273 QYNDWTRRL

-305 YALSVPEVS
+305 YALSAPKVS
-314 EQELQELQELFDSP
+314 AEERRELQELFESP
-328 VFHAYKYDDEL
+328 VFQTYQYDDEL

-351 ATPALAATLYRV
+351 ATPGLAETLYRI

-370 SPRINTLLEHVR
+370 SPKVNMLLEHVR

-389 RIPEYLCQV
+389 RIPEYLCGE
-398 PFVYD
+398 PFAYD

-415 LMMAFEGRCVEDHT
+415 LIMAFEGRCVRDNT

-435 YIEGRMIR
+435 YIEERMIR
-443 KGRKYLSGYLEQL
+443 NGRKYLSGYLEQL

-488 EQGRGGELVIEIEF
+488 EQERGGELVIGIEF
-502 HLHSIQ
+502 YLHLIQ
-508 FYWNGKVWEGQET
+508 FYWNGKVWEGQEA

-538 RFVLLLALT
+538 RFMLLLALT
-547 DIETSEHWVAREEI
+547 DIETSEREMVRGEI
-561 RSRLG
+561 RSRLE

-571 EFCLDF
+571 AFCLDF

-582 ANGDSRAE
+582 ANGGSCAE
-590 KRNQYGGRFAYVYRD
+590 KRKQYDGRLVCGD
-605 GEAYGCGNDVS
+605 GEG
-616 FDDDSGD
+616 
-623 GGDYDDDIVDG
+623 YDAD
-634 KVCDGNR
+634 
-641 EDVDEDNRDKYG
+641 
-653 NDYDGSEEY
+653 EEY
-662 DDIDDEECG
+662 E
-671 DDNDDSDEY
+671 DEY
-680 DDDEAYEYDEEYDDD
+680 DDGEVDEDD
-695 EYDDDDEEV
+695 ECDDDEEV
-704 DEDDDEYDEDYQDFD
+704 EDDEYDEGYQDFD
-719 YNANNDDMKNGLGGQ
+719 YNANNDDVKNGLGGR
-734 ETRFAEN
+734 EIRFAEN
-741 LTGRYCARLDVSGGI
+741 LTGLYCARRDASGDI
-756 VYSRY
+756 VYSRHSFY
-761 GFCGWQAIRPSKW
+761 GWQTIRPSKW
-774 SLWEA
+774 SLWEE

-784 RYGLRS
+784 RYGLCS
-790 LGASEKKRVVVRGMS
+790 LNASEKKRVVVRGMS

-821 QPSLI
+821 QLSLT
-826 QHRTNQQWLEKCGI
+826 QHRKNQQWLEKCGI

-848 CYGEWDSCYLE
+848 CYGDWESCYLE
-859 KTLITGLFTEKKSMQ
+859 KTLTTGLFTEKKSMK

-886 QVGWLFQDWDAYKTL
+886 EVGWLFQDWDSYKTL

-932 NRFRL
+932 NRVRL
-937 AEVTAIY
+937 AEVTAIV
-944 LRGNHDPD
+944 LL